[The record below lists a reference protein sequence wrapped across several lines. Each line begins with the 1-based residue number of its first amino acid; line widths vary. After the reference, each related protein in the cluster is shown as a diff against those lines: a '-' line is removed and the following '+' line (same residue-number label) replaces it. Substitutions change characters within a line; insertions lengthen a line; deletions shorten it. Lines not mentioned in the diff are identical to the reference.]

1 MNILMTGATGFV
13 GRALLHK
20 LCEVPDDNVVALSR
34 RTIED
39 APTNSKFV
47 ISEGFSV
54 PEANLSLLKD
64 IDVVV
69 HCGARA
75 HQMHDDPHTCLEE
88 YRRVNVLQ
96 TAKLAKQAVEA
107 NVKRF
112 IYISSIKVAG
122 ELTEKGRVFNAEDT
136 PEPVDP
142 YGVSKMEAE
151 RELQRLAAAS
161 QMELVI
167 IRPVLVYGP
176 GVKANFLTLIS
187 LINRRVP
194 LPFARVRNK
203 RSFVYLGNLVE
214 FIKLCLV
221 HPAAANNVFLISDGE
236 DLSTPGLVSKISA
249 ALGRST
255 FLIPMPVRLMSLCAI
270 IFGRRA
276 ITIRLFSSLQVD
288 VSKNSVLLNW
298 EPPYSVDQGIENTVK
313 AYIENSKA

>member
-13 GRALLHK
+13 GRALLRE
-20 LCEVPDDNVVALSR
+20 LFDVPGDSVIALSR
-34 RTIED
+34 RPIED
-39 APTNSKFV
+39 AYANSRIL
-47 ISEGFSV
+47 ISDDFSV
-54 PEANLSLLKD
+54 PEADLPLLKN

-75 HQMHDDPHTCLEE
+75 HQMHDNPDTCLEE
-88 YRRVNVLQ
+88 YRRVNVLE
-96 TAKLAKQAVEA
+96 TIKLARQAIEA

-112 IYISSIKVAG
+112 IYISSIKVNG
-122 ELTEKGRVFNAEDT
+122 ELTENGRTFSAEDT

-151 RELQRLAAAS
+151 RELRSLAATA

-187 LINRRVP
+187 LINQRIP
-194 LPFARVRNK
+194 LPFASVCNK

-214 FIKLCLV
+214 FIKLCMV

-236 DLSTPGLVSKISA
+236 DLSTPGLVSKIAA
-249 ALGRST
+249 ALGRKA
-255 FLIPMPVRLMSLCAI
+255 FLIPIPVRLMSFCAI
-270 IFGRRA
+270 VLRRSA
-276 ITIRLFSSLQVD
+276 ITTRLFSSLQVD
-288 VSKNSVLLNW
+288 VSKNSILLDW
-298 EPPYSVDQGIENTVK
+298 KPPYSVDQGIKNTVK
-313 AYIENSKA
+313 AYIENARV

>member
-1 MNILMTGATGFV
+1 MTGATGFV

-20 LCEVPDDNVVALSR
+20 LCEVTGDRVTALSR

-39 APTNSKFV
+39 VPANSKV
-47 ISEGFSV
+47 LISEGFSI
-54 PEANLSLLKD
+54 PEADLPLLKD

-75 HQMHDDPHTCLEE
+75 HQMHDDPNTCLEE
-88 YRRVNVLQ
+88 YRRVNVLE
-96 TAKLAKQAVEA
+96 TIKLARQAVDA

-112 IYISSIKVAG
+112 IYISSIKVNG
-122 ELTEKGRVFNAEDT
+122 ELTEKDRAFSAEDT

-151 RELQRLAAAS
+151 RELQRLVATA

-176 GVKANFLTLIS
+176 GVKANFLTLMT
-187 LINRRVP
+187 LIRRRVP
-194 LPFARVRNK
+194 LPLARVRNK

-214 FIKLCLV
+214 FIKLCMV
-221 HPAAANNVFLISDGE
+221 HPAAAGNVFLISDGE
-236 DLSTPGLVSKISA
+236 DLSTPGLVSKIST
-249 ALGRST
+249 ALGRPA
-255 FLIPMPVRLMSLCAI
+255 FFIPIPVRLMSFCAI
-270 IFGRRA
+270 VLGKRA
-276 ITIRLFSSLQVD
+276 ITTRLFSSLQVD

-298 EPPYSVDQGIENTVK
+298 KPPYSVDQGIENTVK
-313 AYIENSKA
+313 AYIENVRA

>member
-1 MNILMTGATGFV
+1 MTGATGFV

-20 LCEVPDDNVVALSR
+20 LCDVPGDSVIALSR

-39 APTNSKFV
+39 APANSKIV
-47 ISEGFSV
+47 ISDDFSV
-54 PEANLSLLKD
+54 PEADLPFLKD

-75 HQMHDDPHTCLEE
+75 HQMHDDPNTCLEE
-88 YRRVNVLQ
+88 YRRVNVLE
-96 TAKLAKQAVEA
+96 TIKLARQAVDA

-112 IYISSIKVAG
+112 IYISSIKVNG
-122 ELTEKGRVFNAEDT
+122 ELTEKGKAFSAEDA

-151 RELQRLAAAS
+151 RELQRLVATT

-176 GVKANFLTLIS
+176 GVKANFLTLMN

-194 LPFARVRNK
+194 LPFASVRNK

-214 FIKLCLV
+214 FIQLCMV
-221 HPAAANNVFLISDGE
+221 HPAAAGNVFLISDGE

-249 ALGRST
+249 ALGRPA
-255 FLIPMPVRLMSLCAI
+255 FLIPIPVRLMSFCAI
-270 IFGRRA
+270 LLGRRA
-276 ITIRLFSSLQVD
+276 ITTRLFLSLQVD

-298 EPPYSVDQGIENTVK
+298 KPPYSVDQGIGNTVK
-313 AYIENSKA
+313 AYIENARA